1 MINSIHIKGFRG
13 IESGSMNKFRQF
25 NIFVG
30 ANNAGK
36 SAVMEAIYLASTV
49 DREVGLLRE
58 DDDGQRSNAV
68 LLSTVDLLGNNP
80 FKLIAGKH
88 GDLGDLLN
96 LSRIG
101 EAFLIVDVADSKS
114 PLQEF
119 ELDIGKSKL
128 SIENIALF
136 AFDSS
141 KENEDLAKLIWQDVG
156 ANGHSPLLTD
166 GSRTIFCW
174 YPSLTYY
181 SKGSASWTI
190 AGQSPAAQHT
200 FFAIHPLSKAIFPL
214 PFIVASSTKYR
225 AGRIALPSIFLRFLN
240 SIPTLLPCNLSPFQA
255 VPKNYKAGFLV
266 KINPLYL
273 LMLLAMVQELHLSFW
288 LP

>member
-156 ANGHSPLLTD
+156 ANGHSPLLLM
-166 GSRTIFCW
+166 GVAQYFVGILASRTIAKEV
-174 YPSLTYY
+174 PVGRS
-181 SKGSASWTI
+181 
-190 AGQSPAAQHT
+190 QVN
-200 FFAIHPLSKAIFPL
+200 PL
-214 PFIVASSTKYR
+214 PPNI
-225 AGRIALPSIFLRFLN
+225 PFLRYIRCPKLY
-240 SIPTLLPCNLSPFQA
+240 SHCLLSSRPQRSTGLDVSHCRAF
-255 VPKNYKAGFLV
+255 FCD
-266 KINPLYL
+266 
-273 LMLLAMVQELHLSFW
+273 F
-288 LP
+288 